1 MDDPTLLAAPP
12 IARGALAPRPEAR
25 AGGAAR
31 LWLPWDATYA
41 MRLEPGTPVL
51 VALAGADGAP
61 APLRAAFAAALGL
74 APAAAPPGAEPGARA
89 VAAEAWPHARVPARG
104 AALSG
109 ALHRALGAPAEGA
122 EVLVY
127 ARAPP
132 ASESTAGAV
141 YARLLLHEEAAESA
155 PPTPA
160 ASAVAPASGGRRG
173 RTPPP
178 PRGAASPA
186 MRASAAAPPP
196 MLANLLSSPSAAPPS
211 SPSAVSP
218 APSAAGGAARR
229 PLAAAR
235 DVRRAEAVLAAVLA
249 GGGGADGRTRA
260 AVAALLAR
268 GLAGQ
273 EVLAGNLAAVP
284 VFGGT
289 ALFEIERAPGRPPW
303 APARVGADTAV
314 HLLAPGEAA
323 PTGGAHDAAS
333 SSAGTVRAAAAA
345 AAAAVG
351 GGADGPAA
359 RAAAAAATAGARATG
374 AAFASLGGAAAQKRA
389 LRELVAAPLAG
400 GAALAALGLGAPAG
414 VLLHGPP
421 GTGKTALA
429 RAAAAEAGA
438 ALLVLNGPD
447 VLAAAAG
454 ESEAGLRGVF
464 AAARAA
470 APAVIFLDEVDAL
483 APARG
488 GASGGAGAGGGAAAR
503 LVAALAGE
511 MDALAAAGARVAVLA
526 ATNRVEALDTALR
539 RPGRFDR
546 EVEVPAPSPAE
557 RVEIL
562 EVFLARLAHALPP
575 AAAARLA
582 ADAHGFVAA
591 DLEALCADAAMGAL
605 RRAVAGGTASS
616 GTSGNAPAGAAPLRV
631 LEADFAAARAR
642 ARPSALREVGLEV
655 PRVRWADIGGGA
667 ALKRQLR
674 EAVEWPFSRGAAL
687 AALGAAPPRGVL
699 LFGPPGCSKTLLAR
713 AVAAEAGLSFLAVK
727 GGELLSKYLGESERA
742 LAAVFRRARAAA
754 PAVVFFD
761 ELDGLVGWRAAGGAS
776 NSGDGV
782 SVGDRVLAT
791 LLQEMDGLAGPGGG
805 APVVVLGATNRP
817 DRLDAALL
825 RPGRFDRLL
834 YVPPPDAAARR
845 EILELHARGTPLL
858 ADVDLNAVADGAEGR
873 SGADL
878 AALLRRAALLA
889 LEEDMGAP
897 GVGARHLAAAA
908 AEAPAPGASAELL
921 ASYAR
926 FRRQVDCD

>member
-1 MDDPTLLAAPP
+1 
-12 IARGALAPRPEAR
+12 
-25 AGGAAR
+25 
-31 LWLPWDATYA
+31 
-41 MRLEPGTPVL
+41 
-51 VALAGADGAP
+51 
-61 APLRAAFAAALGL
+61 
-74 APAAAPPGAEPGARA
+74 
-89 VAAEAWPHARVPARG
+89 
-104 AALSG
+104 
-109 ALHRALGAPAEGA
+109 
-122 EVLVY
+122 
-127 ARAPP
+127 
-132 ASESTAGAV
+132 
-141 YARLLLHEEAAESA
+141 
-155 PPTPA
+155 
-160 ASAVAPASGGRRG
+160 
-173 RTPPP
+173 
-178 PRGAASPA
+178 
-186 MRASAAAPPP
+186 
-196 MLANLLSSPSAAPPS
+196 
-211 SPSAVSP
+211 
-218 APSAAGGAARR
+218 
-229 PLAAAR
+229 
-235 DVRRAEAVLAAVLA
+235 
-249 GGGGADGRTRA
+249 
-260 AVAALLAR
+260 
-268 GLAGQ
+268 
-273 EVLAGNLAAVP
+273 
-284 VFGGT
+284 
-289 ALFEIERAPGRPPW
+289 
-303 APARVGADTAV
+303 
-314 HLLAPGEAA
+314 
-323 PTGGAHDAAS
+323 
-333 SSAGTVRAAAAA
+333 
-345 AAAAVG
+345 
-351 GGADGPAA
+351 
-359 RAAAAAATAGARATG
+359 
-374 AAFASLGGAAAQKRA
+374 
-389 LRELVAAPLAG
+389 
-400 GAALAALGLGAPAG
+400 
-414 VLLHGPP
+414 
-421 GTGKTALA
+421 
-429 RAAAAEAGA
+429 
-438 ALLVLNGPD
+438 
-447 VLAAAAG
+447 
-454 ESEAGLRGVF
+454 
-464 AAARAA
+464 
-470 APAVIFLDEVDAL
+470 VIFLDEVDAL

-488 GASGGAGAGGGAAAR
+488 GGAGGGGGAAAR

-526 ATNRVEALDTALR
+526 ATNRVEALDAALR

-557 RVEIL
+557 RAEIL

-575 AAAARLA
+575 AAAAHLA

-605 RRAVAGGTASS
+605 RRAVAGGA
-616 GTSGNAPAGAAPLRV
+616 GGGAGAEEPSASPSPLLV

-761 ELDGLVGWRAAGGAS
+761 ELDGLVGWRAAGGS
-776 NSGDGV
+776 SSGDGV

-791 LLQEMDGLAGPGGG
+791 LLQEMDGLTGPGGG

-908 AEAPAPGASAELL
+908 AEAPAPGVSAELH